1 MKLKK
6 LVFLAIVV
14 SISIVLSIVESSIS
28 SFVFVIPGV
37 KLGLANIMTLVVLF
51 IYGDKDGALVVVFR
65 ILLVGLIYSGLF
77 TPTWLMSISGGFLA
91 FGSMILVKRIPK
103 LSMVSVSVA
112 GSLFHMVGQIL
123 MAILVLDT
131 ATLIFYLPY
140 MMLISI
146 PTGIFTGLVAK
157 KLIDVFQRQLINP
170 EA

>member
-14 SISIVLSIVESSIS
+14 SISIVLSIIESSIS

-51 IYGDKDGALVVVFR
+51 VYGNKDGGIVVLIR

-91 FGSMILVKRIPK
+91 YLSMILIKRFPK
-103 LSMVSVSVA
+103 LSITSVSVA
-112 GSLFHMVGQIL
+112 GSLFHMIGQIL
-123 MAILVLDT
+123 MAIVVLDT

-140 MMLISI
+140 MMLISV